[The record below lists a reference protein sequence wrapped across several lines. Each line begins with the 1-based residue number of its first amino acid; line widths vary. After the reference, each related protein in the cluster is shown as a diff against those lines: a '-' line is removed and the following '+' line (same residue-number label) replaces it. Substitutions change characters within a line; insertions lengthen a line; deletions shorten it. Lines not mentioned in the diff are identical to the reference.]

1 MVERVFRRQKGEP
14 IDLEAVEKALREM
27 GQRLSG
33 SVLEKVLNADG
44 GLYQGSQIGCGKGHQ
59 AKYVEQREK
68 QLVTVVGTVQV
79 RRAYYHCGGCRAGVF
94 PKDVELDIVGTS
106 FSPGVKRMM
115 GYVGGREPFE
125 NGRMSLKELA
135 GIEISTKAV
144 ERTAEAIGE
153 EIEEITRRELELAMS
168 GKIVRLGPK
177 QDVATMYI
185 AMDGTGVPIVP
196 RETQGRKGRGE
207 DGKAKTRE
215 AKLGCVFT
223 QTTTDKEGRPV
234 RDENSTS
241 YVGGIEE
248 AGPFGKR
255 IYAEAVRRGLNNARR
270 LIVIG
275 DGAPWIWGVADM
287 HFPGG
292 IQIVDLYHAL
302 ERVAEVSKT
311 VFGTESGKWKE
322 WAQSRGEAL
331 KRGDVELVIRNLRR
345 LRPRGPK
352 PKNAVA
358 AAIEYFQRNRERM
371 RYGKFRDAGLFIGS
385 GVVEAGCKNVIGKR
399 LKQSGMWWTVRGA
412 NSIIWLR
419 CCQLSGRWED
429 HWELRR
435 AA

>member
-33 SVLEKVLNADG
+33 SVLEKVLNTDG
-44 GLYQGSQIGCGKGHQ
+44 GLYQGSQIDCGKGHQ
-59 AKYVEQREK
+59 ARYVEQREK

-79 RRAYYHCGGCRAGVF
+79 RRAYYHCVGCRAGVF

-135 GIEISTKAV
+135 GVEISTKAV

-153 EIEEITRRELELAMS
+153 EIEEMTRRELEMAMS
-168 GKIVRLGPK
+168 EKV
-177 QDVATMYI
+177 
-185 AMDGTGVPIVP
+185 
-196 RETQGRKGRGE
+196 
-207 DGKAKTRE
+207 
-215 AKLGCVFT
+215 
-223 QTTTDKEGRPV
+223 
-234 RDENSTS
+234 
-241 YVGGIEE
+241 
-248 AGPFGKR
+248 
-255 IYAEAVRRGLNNARR
+255 
-270 LIVIG
+270 VIG

-311 VFGTESGKWKE
+311 VFGTESSKWKE

-345 LRPRGPK
+345 LRPRAPK
-352 PKNAVA
+352 AKKVVA

>member
-1 MVERVFRRQKGEP
+1 MVERVFRRKKKES
-14 IDLEAVEKALREM
+14 IDLEAVEKGLREM

-33 SVLEKVLNADG
+33 RVLEKLLNADG
-44 GLYQGSQIGCGKGHQ
+44 GLYLGSSIGCGQGHQ
-59 AKYVEQREK
+59 ARFVDQREK
-68 QLVTVVGTVQV
+68 ELVTVVGPVAV
-79 RRAYYHCGGCRAGVF
+79 RRAYYHCGCCGAGVV
-94 PKDVELDIVGTS
+94 PKDLELDIVGTS

-153 EIEEITRRELELAMS
+153 EIEEMTRGELEIAMS
-168 GKIVRLGPK
+168 GKVVRLEPK
-177 QDVATMYI
+177 QDIATMYI

-207 DGKAKTRE
+207 DGKAQTRE

-223 QTTTDKEGRPV
+223 QTMTDGEGRPV

-241 YVGGIEE
+241 YVGGIQE

-255 IYAEAVRRGLNNARR
+255 IYAEAVSRGLNQAKRV
-270 LIVIG
+270 VILG
-275 DGAPWIWGVADM
+275 DGAPWIWGIADM
-287 HFPGG
+287 HFPGA

-302 ERVAEVSKT
+302 ERLAEVSKT
-311 VFGTESGKWKE
+311 VFGTESRKWKE
-322 WAQSRGEAL
+322 WAESRGEAL

-352 PKNAVA
+352 PKNTVA
-358 AAIEYFQRNRERM
+358 TAIEYFQRNRERM
-371 RYGKFRDAGLFIGS
+371 RYGKFRHAGLFIGS

-435 AA
+435 VA